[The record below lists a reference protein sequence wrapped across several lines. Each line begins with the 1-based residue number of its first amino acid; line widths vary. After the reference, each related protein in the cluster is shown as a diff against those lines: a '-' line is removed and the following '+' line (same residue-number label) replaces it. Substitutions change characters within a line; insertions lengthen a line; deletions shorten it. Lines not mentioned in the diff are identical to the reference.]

1 MMVRVWSSEGN
12 FHLASAFLN
21 FPGIKLLEEFFFFE
35 LKSFDFAQTEG
46 SVFGGG
52 QAKLC
57 TYALTSVSQSLW
69 ARPGLN
75 S

>member
-21 FPGIKLLEEFFFFE
+21 FPGIKLLEEFFFE
-35 LKSFDFAQTEG
+35 LKSFGFAQTEG

>member
-1 MMVRVWSSEGN
+1 MMVRVWSSEGS

-21 FPGIKLLEEFFFFE
+21 FPGIKLLEEFFFE

-46 SVFGGG
+46 GVFGGG

>member
-21 FPGIKLLEEFFFFE
+21 FPGIKLLEEFFFE
-35 LKSFDFAQTEG
+35 LKS
-46 SVFGGG
+46 FGGG
-52 QAKLC
+52 QARLC